1 MIFSWFLLT
10 KIDFFESP
18 FRVLGFKK
26 PSLKF
31 DGIQKLQI
39 LLVKTSCSAFI
50 IILENKD
57 RLRSD
62 CHSAQFGWNYLFIWV
77 SVLPVHGE
85 VLVAGSPTEVASAVT
100 AVTHFIRN
108 IFFFSNCYCESSGK
122 GNNTEVSEENFS
134 VLMTE

>member
-1 MIFSWFLLT
+1 M
-10 KIDFFESP
+10 
-18 FRVLGFKK
+18 
-26 PSLKF
+26 
-31 DGIQKLQI
+31 
-39 LLVKTSCSAFI
+39 
-50 IILENKD
+50 
-57 RLRSD
+57 
-62 CHSAQFGWNYLFIWV
+62 
-77 SVLPVHGE
+77 HGE